1 MTPPAEAP
9 EPESAKAA
17 STPWRSVLRVAA
29 IDRAS
34 LRQAGRQAL
43 PWLAWL
49 RRRTRSSEL
58 WVIAVATVVGLV
70 AGALAVLLGALAHG
84 TQVWIFDFDPNQRLS
99 AQARIEPWRLL
110 AIPLG
115 GLVLGLFTAAILRF
129 RPSHAVDPVEANA
142 LHGGRLSVRDS
153 LFICIQTLISN
164 GSGAS
169 VGLEAAYAQAGGATA
184 SWVGQRLS
192 LRRGDLRILVGA
204 GAGAA
209 IAAAFGA
216 PLTGA
221 FYAFEIVIGAYTVA
235 NIAPVAAAA
244 LAGVLVA
251 KALGST
257 PYLIKTS
264 VVAISSPADY
274 ALYGLLG
281 LLAAVFGVMLMRA
294 VAVAD
299 RWAAKAP
306 LPRWSKPAIGGVAL
320 AALALAT
327 PQTLSGGHGALHLD
341 LNSDLPLKVLLVLI
355 LMKSVA
361 SIVSLSAGFRGGLFF
376 AALFLGALTGQAFAE
391 VVNLTAGDGR
401 LDPIAASLVG
411 MGALGVAIVGGPFT
425 MSFLVL
431 EATGDF
437 TVTGATLAASLIAS
451 AVVRETFG
459 YSFSTWRLHLRGE
472 TIRSAHD
479 VSWMR
484 NLTAGKMMRRDVKTI
499 PSATTLA
506 EFRRRFP
513 LGSTKRAV
521 LTDETGRYAGIVATA
536 AVYAEPPERE
546 ATVASLA
553 AHTRVALAPELS
565 IKAIMTAFDETG
577 ADELA
582 VVDEGG
588 EVIGLI
594 TEAHV
599 TRRYAEELEKA
610 RRELTG
616 DTG

>member
-1 MTPPAEAP
+1 MTEPAETKKP
-9 EPESAKAA
+9 DPAA
-17 STPWRSVLRVAA
+17 ETRHWRQVLRTALTERAA
-29 IDRAS
+29 FRDAR
-34 LRQAGRQAL
+34 RQAL

-58 WVIAVATVVGLV
+58 WLIAVATVVGM
-70 AGALAVLLGALAHG
+70 AAAALAVLLEKVAHA
-84 TQVWIFDFDPNQRLS
+84 TQVWLFAFDPNERLS
-99 AQARIEPWRLL
+99 AQAMIEPWRLL

-115 GLVLGLFTAAILRF
+115 GLLLGLFTALVLRF
-129 RPSHAVDPVEANA
+129 RPSPAVDPVEANA

-153 LFICIQTLISN
+153 AFICGQTLISN
-164 GSGAS
+164 GCGAS
-169 VGLEAAYAQAGGATA
+169 VGLEAAYAQAGGAAA
-184 SWVGQRLS
+184 SWVGQKLN

-264 VVAISSPADY
+264 VVAISSWTDY
-274 ALYGLLG
+274 LLYGLLG
-281 LLAAVFGVMLMRA
+281 LVAALFGVALMRA

-299 RWAAKAP
+299 RWVAKAAP
-306 LPRWSKPAIGGVAL
+306 PRWARPAIGGLAL
-320 AALALAT
+320 AAMAMVT

-341 LNSDLPLKVLLVLI
+341 LNGDLPLKMLLILI

-361 SIVSLSAGFRGGLFF
+361 SIISLSSGFRGGLFF
-376 AALFLGALTGQAFAE
+376 AALFLGALMGQSFSDL
-391 VVNLTAGDGR
+391 VNLVGGEGR

-437 TVTGATLAASLIAS
+437 TITAATLAASLIAS

-484 NLTAGKMMRRDVKTI
+484 NLTAGRMMRRDVKTI
-499 PSATTLA
+499 PAATSLA

-521 LTDETGRYAGIVATA
+521 LTGETGRYAGIVATA
-536 AVYAEPPERE
+536 AVYAQPPESE
-546 ATVASLA
+546 APLASLA
-553 AHTRVALAPELS
+553 ANADIALTPELS

>member
-1 MTPPAEAP
+1 MSEPAETKKP
-9 EPESAKAA
+9 DPAA
-17 STPWRSVLRVAA
+17 ETRHWRQVLRTALTERAA
-29 IDRAS
+29 FRDAR
-34 LRQAGRQAL
+34 RQAL

-58 WVIAVATVVGLV
+58 WLIAVATVVGST
-70 AGALAVLLGALAHG
+70 AGALAVLLEKVAHA
-84 TQVWIFDFDPNQRLS
+84 TQVWLFAFDPNERLS
-99 AQARIEPWRLL
+99 AQAMIEPWRLL

-115 GLVLGLFTAAILRF
+115 GLLLGLFTALVLRF
-129 RPSHAVDPVEANA
+129 RPSPAVDPVEANA
-142 LHGGRLSVRDS
+142 LHGGRLSIRDS
-153 LFICIQTLISN
+153 AFICGQTLISN
-164 GSGAS
+164 GCGAS
-169 VGLEAAYAQAGGATA
+169 VGLEAAYAQAGGAAA
-184 SWVGQRLS
+184 SWVGQKLS

-264 VVAISSPADY
+264 VVAISSWTDY
-274 ALYGLLG
+274 LLYGLLG
-281 LLAAVFGVMLMRA
+281 LVAALFGVALMRA

-299 RWAAKAP
+299 RWVAKAAP
-306 LPRWSKPAIGGVAL
+306 PRWARPAIGGLAL
-320 AALALAT
+320 AAMAMVT

-341 LNSDLPLKVLLVLI
+341 LNGDLPLKMLLILI

-361 SIVSLSAGFRGGLFF
+361 SIISLSSGFRGGLFF
-376 AALFLGALTGQAFAE
+376 AALFLGALMGQSFSDL
-391 VVNLTAGDGR
+391 VNLVGGEGR

-437 TVTGATLAASLIAS
+437 TITAATLAASLIAS

-484 NLTAGKMMRRDVKTI
+484 SLTAGRMMRRDVKTI
-499 PSATTLA
+499 PAATTLA

-521 LTDETGRYAGIVATA
+521 LTGETGRYAGIVATA
-536 AVYAEPPERE
+536 AVYAQPPESE
-546 ATVASLA
+546 APLATLA
-553 AHTRVALAPELS
+553 AHADVALTPELS

>member
-1 MTPPAEAP
+1 MDRP
-9 EPESAKAA
+9 EPQTDPAA
-17 STPWRSVLRVAA
+17 SRSWRHVLRTALTERAA
-29 IDRAS
+29 
-34 LRQAGRQAL
+34 LRDAGRSAL

-58 WVIAVATVVGLV
+58 AVIAVATVVGLA
-70 AGALAVLLGALAHG
+70 AGALAVLQAKIAHG
-84 TQVWIFDFDPNQRLS
+84 AQVRLFGFDPDQRLS
-99 AQARIEPWRLL
+99 AQAVVEPWRLL

-115 GLVLGLFTAAILRF
+115 GLLLGLFTAAILRF
-129 RPSHAVDPVEANA
+129 RPNHAVDPVEANA

-153 LFICIQTLISN
+153 AFICGQTLISN
-164 GSGAS
+164 GCGAS
-169 VGLEAAYAQAGGATA
+169 VGLEAAYAQAGGAVA
-184 SWVGQRLS
+184 SWVGQRLN

-244 LAGVLVA
+244 LAAVLVA
-251 KALGST
+251 KGLGST

-264 VVAISSPADY
+264 VVAISSWSDY
-274 ALYGLLG
+274 LLYGLLG
-281 LLAAVFGVMLMRA
+281 LVSALFGVVLMRA

-299 RWAAKAP
+299 RWTAKAP
-306 LPRWSKPAIGGVAL
+306 LPRWSRPAIGGLAL
-320 AALALAT
+320 AALAIVT

-341 LNSDLPLKVLLVLI
+341 LNGDLPLKLLVMLI
-355 LMKSVA
+355 LMKSAA
-361 SIVSLSAGFRGGLFF
+361 SIISLSFGFRGGLFF
-376 AALFLGALTGQAFAE
+376 AALFLGALMGQSFSDL
-391 VVNLTAGDGR
+391 VNLAAGAGR

-437 TVTGATLAASLIAS
+437 TITAATLAASLIAS

-499 PSATTLA
+499 PAATSLA

-521 LTDETGRYAGIVATA
+521 LVDETGRYAGIASTA
-536 AVYAEPPERE
+536 AVYAEPAERE
-546 ATVASLA
+546 ATVSALA
-553 AHTRVALAPELS
+553 AHAKVSLTPELS

-582 VVDEGG
+582 VVDAGG

-616 DTG
+616 EVG

>member
-1 MTPPAEAP
+1 MTEPAETKKP
-9 EPESAKAA
+9 TA
-17 STPWRSVLRVAA
+17 SRPWRQVLRTAVTERAA
-29 IDRAS
+29 FRDAR
-34 LRQAGRQAL
+34 RQAL

-58 WVIAVATVVGLV
+58 WLIAVATVVGLA
-70 AGALAVLLGALAHG
+70 AGALAVLQAKLAHG
-84 TQVWIFDFDPNQRLS
+84 AQVRLFGFDPDERLS
-99 AQARIEPWRLL
+99 AQAMVEPWRLL

-115 GLVLGLFTAAILRF
+115 GLVLGLFTAAVLRF
-129 RPSHAVDPVEANA
+129 RPNPAVDPVEANA

-153 LFICIQTLISN
+153 AFICGQTLISN
-164 GSGAS
+164 GCGAS
-169 VGLEAAYAQAGGATA
+169 VGLEAAYAQAGGAAA
-184 SWVGQRLS
+184 SWVGQALN

-244 LAGVLVA
+244 LAAVLVA

-264 VVAISSPADY
+264 VVAISSWADY
-274 ALYGLLG
+274 LLYGLLG
-281 LLAAVFGVMLMRA
+281 LVAALFGVALMRA

-299 RWAAKAP
+299 RWVAKAP
-306 LPRWSKPAIGGVAL
+306 PPRWARPAIGGLAL
-320 AALALAT
+320 AALATVT

-341 LNSDLPLKVLLVLI
+341 LNGDLPLKMLLLLI

-361 SIVSLSAGFRGGLFF
+361 SIISLSSGFRGGLFF
-376 AALFLGALTGQAFAE
+376 AALFLGALMGQSFSDI
-391 VVNLTAGDGR
+391 VNLVGGAGR

-437 TVTGATLAASLIAS
+437 TITAATLAASLIAS

-499 PSATTLA
+499 PAATSLA

-521 LTDETGRYAGIVATA
+521 LTDETGRYAGVVATA
-536 AVYAEPPERE
+536 AVYAEPPERD
-546 ATVASLA
+546 APVSSLA
-553 AHTRVALAPELS
+553 AHANVALTPELS
-565 IKAIMTAFDETG
+565 IKAIMTAFDDTG

-582 VVDEGG
+582 VVDEHG

-594 TEAHV
+594 TESHV

-616 DTG
+616 DTA

>member
-1 MTPPAEAP
+1 MSEPAETTKPDPA
-9 EPESAKAA
+9 AA
-17 STPWRSVLRVAA
+17 SRPWRRVLRTALTERAA
-29 IDRAS
+29 FRDAR
-34 LRQAGRQAL
+34 RQAL

-58 WVIAVATVVGLV
+58 WLIAVATVVGMA
-70 AGALAVLLGALAHG
+70 AGALAVLQAKIAHG
-84 TQVWIFDFDPNQRLS
+84 TQVWLFAFDPDQRLS
-99 AQARIEPWRLL
+99 AQASVEPWRLL

-115 GLVLGLFTAAILRF
+115 GLALGLFTAIVMRF
-129 RPSHAVDPVEANA
+129 RPSPAVDPVEANA
-142 LHGGRLSVRDS
+142 LHGGRLSIRDS
-153 LFICIQTLISN
+153 AFICGQTLISN
-164 GSGAS
+164 GCGAS
-169 VGLEAAYAQAGGATA
+169 VGLEAAYAQAGGAAA

-264 VVAISSPADY
+264 VVTISSWTDY
-274 ALYGLLG
+274 LLYGLLG
-281 LLAAVFGVMLMRA
+281 LVAALFGVALMRA

-299 RWAAKAP
+299 RWVAKAAP
-306 LPRWSKPAIGGVAL
+306 PRWARPAIGGLAL
-320 AALALAT
+320 AAMAMVT

-341 LNSDLPLKVLLVLI
+341 LNGDLPLKLLLILI

-361 SIVSLSAGFRGGLFF
+361 SIISLSFGFRGGLFF
-376 AALFLGALTGQAFAE
+376 AALFLGALMGQSFSDL
-391 VVNLTAGDGR
+391 VNLVGGEGR

-437 TVTGATLAASLIAS
+437 TITAATLAASLIAS

-499 PSATTLA
+499 PAATSLA

-521 LTDETGRYAGIVATA
+521 VTGETGRYAGIVATA
-536 AVYAEPPERE
+536 AVYAQPPESE
-546 ATVASLA
+546 APLASLA
-553 AHTRVALAPELS
+553 ANADIALTPELS

-582 VVDEGG
+582 VVDEHG

-616 DTG
+616 DTA

>member
-1 MTPPAEAP
+1 MTEPAETTQP
-9 EPESAKAA
+9 DPAA
-17 STPWRSVLRVAA
+17 ETRHWRQVLRTALTE
-29 IDRAS
+29 RAS
-34 LRQAGRQAL
+34 FRDARRQAL

-58 WVIAVATVVGLV
+58 WLIAVATVVGMT
-70 AGALAVLLGALAHG
+70 AGALAVLLEKVAHA
-84 TQVWIFDFDPNQRLS
+84 TQVWLFAFDPNERLS
-99 AQARIEPWRLL
+99 AQAMIEPWRLL

-115 GLVLGLFTAAILRF
+115 GLLLGLFTALVLRF
-129 RPSHAVDPVEANA
+129 RPSPAVDPVEANA

-153 LFICIQTLISN
+153 AFICGQTLISN
-164 GSGAS
+164 GCGAS
-169 VGLEAAYAQAGGATA
+169 VGLEAAYAQAGGAAA
-184 SWVGQRLS
+184 SWVGQKLS

-264 VVAISSPADY
+264 VVAISSWTDY
-274 ALYGLLG
+274 LLYGLLG
-281 LLAAVFGVMLMRA
+281 LVAALFGVALMRA

-299 RWAAKAP
+299 RWVAKAAP
-306 LPRWSKPAIGGVAL
+306 PRWARPAIGGLAL
-320 AALALAT
+320 AAMAMVT

-341 LNSDLPLKVLLVLI
+341 LNGDLPLKMLLILI

-361 SIVSLSAGFRGGLFF
+361 SIISLSSGFRGGLFF
-376 AALFLGALTGQAFAE
+376 AALFLGALMGQSFSDL
-391 VVNLTAGDGR
+391 VNLVGGEGR

-437 TVTGATLAASLIAS
+437 TITAATLAASLIAS

-484 NLTAGKMMRRDVKTI
+484 NLTAGRMMRRDVKTI
-499 PSATTLA
+499 PAATSLA

-521 LTDETGRYAGIVATA
+521 LTGETGRYAGIVATA
-536 AVYAEPPERE
+536 AVYAQPPESE
-546 ATVASLA
+546 APLASLA
-553 AHTRVALAPELS
+553 ANADIALTPELS